1 MLNWLKLSVLP
12 FIAASSIRFLGKSM
26 RLVTIGGET
35 VDALV
40 REGKPVIIAFWHGRQ
55 LMMPLAYRGTSAS
68 ILISQHR
75 DGEIIARI
83 MNYFGFA
90 SIRGSS
96 TRGGGQA
103 VRQLLKVAHQG
114 QDLVITPDGPR
125 GPACRVQTGV
135 MYLAKLTGFPIV
147 PLTFAC
153 SKKKS
158 FPVGINF
165 KFLFHGL
172 EGCLFG
178 ETQFGLHPIK
188 RKMIWPSMV
197 WNWNVHW
204 IG

>member
-1 MLNWLKLSVLP
+1 MVNWIKLSVLP
-12 FIAASSIRFLGKSM
+12 AAAAWSVRLLGKTM
-26 RLVTIGGET
+26 DLTTVGGEK

-40 REGKPVIIAFWHGRQ
+40 REGKPIIIAFWHGRQ
-55 LMMPLAYRGTSAS
+55 LMMPLAYRGQAAS

-83 MNYFGFA
+83 MKYFGFG

-96 TRGGGQA
+96 TRGGMQA
-103 VRQLLKVAHQG
+103 LHKLVAAGHEG

-125 GPACRVQTGV
+125 GPVCRVQTGV
-135 MYLAKLTGFPIV
+135 MYLAKVTGFPIV

-172 EGCLFG
+172 KGCLFG
-178 ETQFGLHPIK
+178 ETRFGLDPIK
-188 RKMIWPSMV
+188 RKMIWPRKV
-197 WNWNVHW
+197 WNWSVH
-204 IG
+204 